1 VAAAV
6 GKHLFA
12 ALLAEGIEALAAL
25 LLQRVALGVAQLVAA
40 DQAVGA
46 VAVGGDAVAG
56 EHLPH
61 HPFHAFGG
69 VLDLGHVF
77 AQDPPGHVLRWG
89 GAAAAEQF
97 HEHERLVDVAHS
109 HLLGDVLPEA
119 LKGAER
125 RWKALEGA
133 GRRWKALGGEGM
145 GDAGGCRALGP
156 VVAFGGPSGRRP
168 CWDPFWRGRV
178 AAAAKPAPGLAVPTQ
193 PPIHG

>member
-1 VAAAV
+1 MPLKVNLA
-6 GKHLFA
+6 HH
-12 ALLAEGIEALAAL
+12 ALHP
-25 LLQRVALGVAQLVAA
+25 LGV
-40 DQAVGA
+40 
-46 VAVGGDAVAG
+46 
-56 EHLPH
+56 
-61 HPFHAFGG
+61 

-119 LKGAER
+119 LKGAE
-125 RWKALEGA
+125 
-133 GRRWKALGGEGM
+133 RRWKALGGEGM

>member
-119 LKGAER
+119 LKGA
-125 RWKALEGA
+125 
-133 GRRWKALGGEGM
+133 GRRWGARAWGMLAAAEPLVQLWLLAARQEGAP
-145 GDAGGCRALGP
+145 AGI
-156 VVAFGGPSGRRP
+156 PSGVGAWRLQPSRLRVWLCRP
-168 CWDPFWRGRV
+168 SPQSMADDKRHTRP
-178 AAAAKPAPGLAVPTQ
+178 
-193 PPIHG
+193 